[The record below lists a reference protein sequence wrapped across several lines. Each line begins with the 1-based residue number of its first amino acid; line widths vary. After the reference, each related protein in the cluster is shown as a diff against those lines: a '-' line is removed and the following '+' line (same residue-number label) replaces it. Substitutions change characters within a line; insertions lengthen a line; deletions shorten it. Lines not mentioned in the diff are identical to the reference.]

1 MRFCRLFST
10 FLFICHSQSNKI
22 LSKVH
27 IAGVLCLNTLNKL
40 SLACMLL
47 AFQGEKCLRGRERE
61 REEKRKKNESLECIC
76 NTKILSEKPS
86 LCSS

>member
-1 MRFCRLFST
+1 MRVCRLFST

-22 LSKVH
+22 LSKVY

-47 AFQGEKCLRGRERE
+47 AFQGEKFLIGREGE
-61 REEKRKKNESLECIC
+61 RERKKNEEREFGVHL
-76 NTKILSEKPS
+76 KY
-86 LCSS
+86 